1 MRLADFIE
9 GNRERIVDAWQRY
22 AETLPP
28 FEGQASVMELRD
40 HGGRML
46 DAIVGSMRSPSLPLP
61 PVPEAATPEQALVGG
76 AEHGLQRHAAG
87 LSLIAMTSE
96 FRALRA
102 VVLRLWA
109 GAGFVRSPQAFDD
122 LVTFNESLDSVTAAA
137 VLAFTQAVERD
148 RALMMGIVAHDLRG
162 PLHTAA
168 MAMHVLARRH
178 PAADAD
184 DCMGQMRR
192 SLARMM
198 PMVDDLMGVAAA
210 GLRSRMIVQPQTMD
224 LAALAAEIAAEVAAE
239 FPAQRFVVDAPQ
251 PWTGDWDRARL
262 GQLLSNLLRNAAVH
276 GDRNGIVRV
285 RLTGDTEQ
293 VILSVQ
299 NFGPVI
305 PEAERQRLFSPTAR
319 GVNAP
324 HGAHL
329 GLGLYIVQEIAQG
342 HGGRV
347 ELNSDAEHGTVI
359 SVFLPLSTYTDA
371 VSAEVSTAG
380 EAALFAAAGGP
391 GRPDPMV

>member
-22 AETLPP
+22 AESLPP
-28 FEGQASVMELRD
+28 FDGQASVTELRA
-40 HGGRML
+40 HGGHML
-46 DAIVGSMRSPSLPLP
+46 DAVVGDMRL
-61 PVPEAATPEQALVGG
+61 AATPPLAAAAARPEQPPGGG
-76 AEHGLQRHAAG
+76 AEHGLRRHAAG
-87 LSLIAMTSE
+87 LPLVAMISE

-122 LVTFNESLDSVTAAA
+122 LVTFNESIDGVTAAA
-137 VLAFTQAVERD
+137 VTAFSQAVERD

-168 MAMHVLARRH
+168 MAMHVLSRRH
-178 PAADAD
+178 PSANEDAS
-184 DCMGQMRR
+184 MGQLRR

-198 PMVDDLMGVAAA
+198 PMVDDLLDVAAA
-210 GLRSRMIVQPQTMD
+210 GLRSRMIVRPQRMD
-224 LAALAAEIAAEVAAE
+224 LAALAQEIVAEVAAE
-239 FPAQRFVVDAPQ
+239 FPARRFVVDAPD
-251 PWTGDWDRARL
+251 PPAGDWDRARL

-276 GDRNGIVRV
+276 GDGKAPVRV
-285 RLTGDTEQ
+285 RLAGQ
-293 VILSVQ
+293 VQQVVLSVQ
-299 NFGPVI
+299 NSGPVI
-305 PEAERQRLFSPTAR
+305 PEAERARLFSPTAR
-319 GVNAP
+319 GANAS

-347 ELNSDAEHGTVI
+347 ELSSDAEAGTII
-359 SVFLPLSTYTDA
+359 SVYLPLSPD
-371 VSAEVSTAG
+371 
-380 EAALFAAAGGP
+380 AGGV
-391 GRPDPMV
+391 DA